1 MTGMHH
7 GHALRIPRPMQC
19 TYPTYLVN
27 ERGSFELL
35 PLCSGTPLKR
45 VLAGVHVELSHGVE
59 HQANEFV
66 RILLCASRE
75 VHTLCSRVEAGND
88 ARCREWG
95 RGVAD
100 TLSENLQ
107 LAHKAAFAIAV
118 LTVSGG
124 GLGFTSTS
132 IRGAVRAL
140 GFVGV
145 IATHS
150 VCLRRWFGGRRSGCS
165 WCRWCSSSG
174 RGSHTRSHN
183 LLAGALG
190 MQSPVEV
197 GSQQRGISS
206 NVRTWRRERAQSTEE
221 CSGEGRTVSTAE
233 HYSSSSSFP
242 CSLLQAR
249 KQSRFKRAQAQQA
262 RSHHQHCHG
271 HNNDASQTETRRQFR
286 DEATTYRS
294 QPCCG
299 QACASP
305 V

>member
-1 MTGMHH
+1 M
-7 GHALRIPRPMQC
+7 
-19 TYPTYLVN
+19 
-27 ERGSFELL
+27 F
-35 PLCSGTPLKR
+35 
-45 VLAGVHVELSHGVE
+45 
-59 HQANEFV
+59 
-66 RILLCASRE
+66 
-75 VHTLCSRVEAGND
+75 
-88 ARCREWG
+88 
-95 RGVAD
+95 
-100 TLSENLQ
+100 
-107 LAHKAAFAIAV
+107 AHKAAFAIAV
-118 LTVSGG
+118 LAVSGG

-174 RGSHTRSHN
+174 RGSHTGSHN

-197 GSQQRGISS
+197 GSQQRGISR
-206 NVRTWRRERAQSTEE
+206 NVRAWRRERAQSTEE

-233 HYSSSSSFP
+233 RYSSSSSFP

-262 RSHHQHCHG
+262 RSQ
-271 HNNDASQTETRRQFR
+271 QRRKSDR
-286 DEATTYRS
+286 NKAAVSR
-294 QPCCG
+294 
-299 QACASP
+299 
-305 V
+305 